1 MLKSLLCDLVPLT
14 VLYCCCCCCFST
26 MSWCLRLWPQSWV
39 DFTSTLARCSSGLR
53 PTRRE
58 RVTRWD
64 PLLTRSTERHFF
76 PPVLNTLRL
85 MQHLRSVFFVFFFF
99 SFLHQSCSNVF
110 IHIICLPAL
119 RIPQG
124 LKKKN
129 TSQTTAIIVSVQSH
143 DNLLSYLAKDIISS
157 ILGC

>member
-1 MLKSLLCDLVPLT
+1 MDVKEFIMWSCATNRPLLLLLFQYDELVPASLT
-14 VLYCCCCCCFST
+14 TKLGGFYINTGTLQFRAASDSEGEGDKVRPPPDSLNWEPFFSPGIKHVEVDATSEICF
-26 MSWCLRLWPQSWV
+26 
-39 DFTSTLARCSSGLR
+39 
-53 PTRRE
+53 
-58 RVTRWD
+58 
-64 PLLTRSTERHFF
+64 FF
-76 PPVLNTLRL
+76 
-85 MQHLRSVFFVFFFF
+85 FFFF
-99 SFLHQSCSNVF
+99 SFLHQSCRNVF